1 MGNDVPTNPND
12 GDSTSMTVT
21 DVDVIEAALA
31 FDGVDSASFVA
42 VDRGDWAGTP
52 DGDRTASAFR

>member
-1 MGNDVPTNPND
+1 
-12 GDSTSMTVT
+12 MTVT
-21 DVDVIEAALA
+21 DADVLEAALE
-31 FDGVDSASFVA
+31 FDGVDSAIVVA